1 MIPFI
6 SIPWWEFL
14 NPQFCGS
21 DTGCD
26 SSDSGTSSGGDDSS
40 GVGGGGWSSSNSY
53 GDVAGW
59 SDGDAEMSGMG
70 DSDSSSTDSPTDSPS
85 YDPAFDDDANMVSD
99 ADLGGT
105 FDDDGDFHDSDYGAV
120 SGTPGDLTFSGRD
133 VGTRFGRARQNTLE
147 DPSMAALMTARE
159 KEHAKA
165 VDDLAWAAVDG
176 PMEALGYGVNK
187 YAPQVIGLAT
197 GNPFLGLVLEA
208 GRDIGRGYSTQY
220 ALNNATHGLL
230 GGVVGGQVGQAVGE
244 GVMGATGN
252 PALAAVGAMGAQNMV
267 SSQIRSQANQAPTMA
282 DQGTLADERGS
293 LADHGVLA
301 DSRGNAV
308 TDAYGNTIATGDPD
322 QDSGGDSQT
331 QVAYNAPPPQDPYTR
346 GGFGSIRNRQFRAR
360 YRR

>member
-1 MIPFI
+1 MTPA
-6 SIPWWEFL
+6 
-14 NPQFCGS
+14 NPAAS
-21 DTGCD
+21 DVDGYAP
-26 SSDSGTSSGGDDSS
+26 GT
-40 GVGGGGWSSSNSY
+40 WN
-53 GDVAGW
+53 
-59 SDGDAEMSGMG
+59 
-70 DSDSSSTDSPTDSPS
+70 
-85 YDPAFDDDANMVSD
+85 
-99 ADLGGT
+99 
-105 FDDDGDFHDSDYGAV
+105 SDYGAV

-197 GNPFLGLVLEA
+197 GIPFLGTALEA

-293 LADHGVLA
+293 LADRGVLA

-308 TDAYGNTIATGDPD
+308 MDAYGNTIATGDPD
-322 QDSGGDSQT
+322 QDYGGDSQT